1 MENERELVDQR
12 LGQWVASMQEF
23 RLPDWDSLPQ
33 LELYMDQVI
42 TYLER
47 MFAPMRPAQAVPGAS
62 ELGR

>member
-42 TYLER
+42 VL
-47 MFAPMRPAQAVPGAS
+47 
-62 ELGR
+62 L

>member
-42 TYLER
+42 VLPKRYLG
-47 MFAPMRPAQAVPGAS
+47 PLS
-62 ELGR
+62 